1 MNVSQRGLLDMF
13 GSGQSCFVIP
23 LYQRVYSWNAE
34 QCEELLLDALRAARS
49 ARDHFLGTIIYV
61 KESEDGDSERLLV
74 IDGQQRITTITLLL
88 SVLRRCLGEEQNG
101 VGDEGALQAIDDCL
115 FQKDDEVRS
124 LRLLPSRPD
133 REAYRRAL
141 EEGSAGLEPSPM
153 RDAVAFFEGRLEED
167 GFDLELLWEGLLRFV
182 VIEVELEDAALGQ
195 IVFEGVNSKGVRLSV
210 ADMVRNHLLLA
221 ESREEQERL
230 YEGYWLPIEEM
241 FAPDPGSLRLDGA
254 IKSWLS
260 IRLKGARIR
269 SAEQVYGSFKRYAE
283 DVYTG
288 AKEPILRELRGFSL
302 MWAENYRYHG
312 TKKYKSASDWA
323 EIGAP
328 ALTAGYSLKKADDE
342 AYAQRVREQ
351 LRAVDARW

>member
-1 MNVSQRGLLDMF
+1 M
-13 GSGQSCFVIP
+13 
-23 LYQRVYSWNAE
+23 
-34 QCEELLLDALRAARS
+34 
-49 ARDHFLGTIIYV
+49 
-61 KESEDGDSERLLV
+61 
-74 IDGQQRITTITLLL
+74 
-88 SVLRRCLGEEQNG
+88 
-101 VGDEGALQAIDDCL
+101 
-115 FQKDDEVRS
+115 
-124 LRLLPSRPD
+124 
-133 REAYRRAL
+133 AL

-153 RDAVAFFEGRLEED
+153 RDAVAFFEERLEED
-167 GFDLELLWEGLLRFV
+167 GFDLELLWEGLRRLV
-182 VIEVELEDAALGQ
+182 VIEVELKDAALGQ
-195 IVFEGVNSKGVRLSV
+195 IVFEGANSKGVRLSV

-230 YEGYWLPIEEM
+230 YEEYWLPIEEM
-241 FAPDPGSLRLDGA
+241 FAPDPGSSRLDGA

-269 SAEQVYGSFKRYAE
+269 SAEQVYGSFKRYVE
-283 DVYTG
+283 DVYAGT
-288 AKEPILRELRGFSL
+288 KEPILRELRGFSL

-312 TKKYKSASDWA
+312 TKKYKSGSDWA